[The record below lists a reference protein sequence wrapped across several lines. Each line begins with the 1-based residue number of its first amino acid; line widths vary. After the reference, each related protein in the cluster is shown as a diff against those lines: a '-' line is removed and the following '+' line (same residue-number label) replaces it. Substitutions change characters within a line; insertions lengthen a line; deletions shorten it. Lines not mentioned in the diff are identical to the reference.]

1 MKKSWD
7 IIAMIFFAAAANI
20 VADIVRRPEL
30 TRTVWDAATASTTP
44 LFKQLSTSLY
54 VNSLR
59 VPISFS

>member
-1 MKKSWD
+1 MG
-7 IIAMIFFAAAANI
+7 
-20 VADIVRRPEL
+20 ADIVRIYEL

-44 LFKQLSTSLY
+44 LFKQFSTSLY